1 MLSPELRDTLD
12 SAIQDTRRRRHEYIT
27 LEHLLLALLD
37 DPTARDVLT
46 GCNAE
51 IEQLRVELE
60 SFLEAHVPKLSP
72 EGDDEDAQVQQTVGV
87 GRVLQRAV
95 LHVQGAGKAEVT
107 GANLLVAL
115 FAEPESM
122 AVYLL
127 EQQSVRR
134 RDVTLYIAHGI
145 GKNSQRQTPR
155 ARPTGLPRGEEEE
168 DSVAD
173 DPLEAYAIDL
183 AARAERGDIDPL
195 VGRDQELTRVIQ
207 VLCRRRKNNPVLVG
221 EPGVGKT
228 AVVEGLALRV
238 FQRRVPEAIAE
249 IRVYALDMGA
259 LLAGTKFR
267 GQFEER
273 LKAVIAA
280 IEAEPGAILFIDEI
294 HTVIGAGATS
304 GGSMDASNML
314 KPALNAGR
322 VRCIGATTYK
332 EYKNFDRDPALARRF
347 QKIEIVEPTED
358 ETILILQGLKSAYE
372 SHHHVEYTPDA
383 IEQSVRLAHKHLR
396 DRRLPDSAIDV
407 MDETG
412 AAARLGEIDHTPPAE
427 DGADEPD
434 QDDQEMEDEVDV
446 DLESDDDSD
455 AGVGQSGRA
464 PAAGGAIPL
473 PPSDPQKD
481 LRLAVG
487 ETTTL
492 ERRDPGP
499 VIQTGPRVERD
510 QTDDAPR
517 DPSAPIIVDV
527 QQVEAVIA
535 RMARIPPKSVSTDDR
550 DVLKNLAEG
559 LSQVIFGQDEAVGAA
574 TKAIKRARA
583 GLARPDKPIGC
594 FLFAGPTGVGKTELA
609 RQLARL
615 LGMPFLRFDMSEYME
630 KHSVSRLIGAPP
642 GYVGFDQGGQLT
654 DTVSKNPHSVVLLD
668 EIEKAHPDIFSV
680 LLQVMDSAN
689 LTDTTGKK
697 TDFRNVILIM
707 TSNAGAFEMTQRKMG
722 FGGDDGEVNS
732 VANKALERTFSPE
745 FRNRLDK
752 IVTFGQ
758 LPQPVIDKVAD
769 KMLREL
775 EIQLADRNV
784 RLTWTPAARD
794 WIARKGYDKKFGA
807 RPMGRVIDDNIKG
820 ALVDEL
826 LFGRLESGGE
836 VRVDCDLAK
845 DELRFVFTAEEDDEP
860 DDLPPVSSGVDIHDL
875 VEA

>member
-1 MLSPELRDTLD
+1 MLSPELRATLD
-12 SAIQDTRRRRHEYIT
+12 AAIQDTRRRRHEYIT

-37 DPTARDVLT
+37 DPTAREVLT

-51 IEQLRVELE
+51 IERLRGELE
-60 SFLEAHVPKLSP
+60 TFLEQNVPKLP
-72 EGDDEDAQVQQTVGV
+72 EEGGDVQQTVGV

-107 GANLLVAL
+107 GANLLVAI

-134 RDVTLYIAHGI
+134 RDVTLFIAHGI
-145 GKNSQRQTPR
+145 GKTQRGATPR
-155 ARPTGLPRGEEEE
+155 ALPRGGE
-168 DSVAD
+168 DDEDAVAE
-173 DPLEAYAIDL
+173 DPLTAYAIDL
-183 AARAERGDIDPL
+183 SARAERGDIDPL
-195 VGRDQELTRVIQ
+195 VGREQEVTRLIQ
-207 VLCRRRKNNPVLVG
+207 VLCRRRKNNPILVG

-238 FQRRVPEAIAE
+238 HERRVPEAIAS
-249 IRVYALDMGA
+249 IRIYALDMGA

-273 LKAVIAA
+273 LKAVLAA
-280 IEAEPGAILFIDEI
+280 IEEEQGAILFIDEI

-347 QKIEIVEPTED
+347 QKIEITEPSED

-372 SHHHVEYTPDA
+372 AHHNVQYTPDA

-412 AAARLGEIDHTPPAE
+412 AAARLGKIDHSVRPPKVAEAEEIEVEVDDDEEDAIDDDE
-427 DGADEPD
+427 DGDIDE
-434 QDDQEMEDEVDV
+434 
-446 DLESDDDSD
+446 DDDED
-455 AGVGQSGRA
+455 AEV
-464 PAAGGAIPL
+464 
-473 PPSDPQKD
+473 
-481 LRLAVG
+481 
-487 ETTTL
+487 
-492 ERRDPGP
+492 
-499 VIQTGPRVERD
+499 TGPARSELR
-510 QTDDAPR
+510 PG
-517 DPSAPIIVDV
+517 APIIIDV
-527 QQVEAVIA
+527 PQVEEVIA
-535 RMARIPPKSVSTDDR
+535 RMARIPPKSVSSDDR
-550 DVLKNLAEG
+550 EVLKNLEEG
-559 LSQVIFGQDEAVGAA
+559 LGQVIFGQDEAVAAA

-642 GYVGFDQGGQLT
+642 GYVGFDQGGLMT
-654 DTVSKNPHSVVLLD
+654 DAVSKNPHAVVLLD
-668 EIEKAHPDIFSV
+668 EIEKAHPDIFSI
-680 LLQVMDSAN
+680 LLQVMDSAT

-707 TSNAGAFEMTQRKMG
+707 TSNAGAFEMTQRKLG
-722 FGGDDGEVNS
+722 FGAEDSTVNTAAS
-732 VANKALERTFSPE
+732 KALERTFSPE

-752 IVTFGQ
+752 IITFGQ
-758 LPQPVIDKVAD
+758 LPKPIIEKVAD
-769 KMLREL
+769 KLLREL
-775 EIQLADRNV
+775 EIQLADREV

-794 WIARKGYDKKFGA
+794 WIARKGYDTKFGA
-807 RPMGRVIDDNIKG
+807 RPMGRVIDESIKG

-826 LFGRLESGGE
+826 LFGRLEDGGSVE
-836 VRVDCDLAK
+836 VDIDTEK
-845 DELRFVFTAEEDDEP
+845 DELKFVFTAHELDEP
-860 DDLPPVSSGVDIHDL
+860 VPAHDL
-875 VEA
+875 N

>member
-1 MLSPELRDTLD
+1 MLSPELRETLD
-12 SAIQDTRRRRHEYIT
+12 SAIKDTRRRRHEYIT

-37 DPTARDVLT
+37 DPSAREVLT
-46 GCNAE
+46 GCNAD
-51 IEQLRVELE
+51 IERLRAELE
-60 SFLEAHVPKLSP
+60 QFLEEHVPKLSH
-72 EGDDEDAQVQQTVGV
+72 EGEVQQTVGV

-115 FAEPESM
+115 YAEPESM

-127 EQQSVRR
+127 EQQQVRR
-134 RDVTLYIAHGI
+134 RDVTLYISHGI
-145 GKNSQRQTPR
+145 GKGGKRPAQRS
-155 ARPTGLPRGEEEE
+155 RPTGLPRGEDDE
-168 DSVAD
+168 DAVAD
-173 DPLEAYAIDL
+173 DPLTAYAVDL
-183 AARAERGDIDPL
+183 SARAERGDIDTL
-195 VGRDQELTRVIQ
+195 IGRDQEVARLIQ

-221 EPGVGKT
+221 EAGVGKT

-238 FQRRVPEAIAE
+238 HEKRVPEAIAG
-249 IRVYALDMGA
+249 IRIYALDMGA

-273 LKAVIAA
+273 LKAVISA
-280 IEAEPGAILFIDEI
+280 IEEEEGAILFIDEI

-347 QKIEIVEPTED
+347 QKIEIVEPTQD
-358 ETILILQGLKSAYE
+358 ESILILQGLKPVYE
-372 SHHHVEYTPDA
+372 AHHKVVYTPEA
-383 IEQSVRLAHKHLR
+383 IEQAVRLAHKHLR

-412 AAARLGEIDHTPPAE
+412 AAARLDNDQGQREGKAGDEDDEVEIDVEIDDEADTVVTRHPPALGE
-427 DGADEPD
+427 RSE
-434 QDDQEMEDEVDV
+434 Q
-446 DLESDDDSD
+446 
-455 AGVGQSGRA
+455 
-464 PAAGGAIPL
+464 
-473 PPSDPQKD
+473 

-487 ETTTL
+487 ETTAL
-492 ERRDPGP
+492 ERRTPGP
-499 VIQTGPRVERD
+499 VIHTGERRGRPSGEPRRE
-510 QTDDAPR
+510 PGE
-517 DPSAPIIVDV
+517 PIVVDV
-527 QQVEAVIA
+527 PQVEAVIA
-535 RMARIPPKSVSTDDR
+535 RMARIPPKSVSSDDR
-550 DVLKNLAEG
+550 EVLKNLAEG
-559 LSQVIFGQDEAVGAA
+559 LSQVIFGQDEAVAAA

-668 EIEKAHPDIFSV
+668 EIEKAHPDIFAV
-680 LLQVMDSAN
+680 LLQVMDSAT

-707 TSNAGAFEMTQRKMG
+707 TSNAGAFEMTQRSVG
-722 FGGDDGEVNS
+722 FGGDESIVDS
-732 VANKALERTFSPE
+732 AASKAIERTFSPE

-752 IVTFGQ
+752 VVTFGQ
-758 LPQPVIDKVAD
+758 LPEPIIAKVAD
-769 KMLREL
+769 KLLREL
-775 EIQLADRNV
+775 EIQLADRGV
-784 RLTWTPAARD
+784 RLTWTLAARE
-794 WIARKGYDKKFGA
+794 WVARKGYDKKFGA
-807 RPMGRVIDDNIKG
+807 RPMGRVIDENIKG

-826 LFGRLESGGE
+826 LFGRLEGGGA
-836 VRVDCDLAK
+836 VQVDCDKAK
-845 DELRFVFTAEEDDEP
+845 DELTFTFTAKQDEDEDATA
-860 DDLPPVSSGVDIHDL
+860 DLREL
-875 VEA
+875 VEV

>member
-1 MLSPELRDTLD
+1 MLSPELRTTLD
-12 SAIQDTRRRRHEYIT
+12 SAIKDTRRRRHEYIT

-37 DPTARDVLT
+37 DPSAREVLA
-46 GCNAE
+46 GCNAD
-51 IEQLRVELE
+51 IERLRAELE
-60 SFLEAHVPKLSP
+60 VFLDEHVPKLSE
-72 EGDDEDAQVQQTVGV
+72 EGDVQQTVGV

-115 FAEPESM
+115 YAEPESM

-127 EQQSVRR
+127 EQQAVRR
-134 RDVTLYIAHGI
+134 RDVTLYLSHGI
-145 GKNSQRQTPR
+145 GKGGKRAAPR
-155 ARPTGLPRGEEEE
+155 ARPTGLPRGEDE
-168 DSVAD
+168 DDAVAD
-173 DPLEAYAIDL
+173 DPLSAYAVDL
-183 AARAERGDIDPL
+183 AARAERGDIDTL
-195 VGRDQELTRVIQ
+195 VGRDQEVTRLIQ

-238 FQRRVPEAIAE
+238 HERRVPEAIAE
-249 IRVYALDMGA
+249 IRIYALDMGA

-280 IEAEPGAILFIDEI
+280 IEEEPGAILFIDEI

-358 ETILILQGLKSAYE
+358 ESILILQGLKPAYE
-372 SHHHVEYTPDA
+372 AHHEVVYTPEA

-412 AAARLGEIDHTPPAE
+412 AAARLGEIDHRPRP
-427 DGADEPD
+427 EPEGD
-434 QDDQEMEDEVDV
+434 AG
-446 DLESDDDSD
+446 DDDGDDDDDIDVEIEED
-455 AGVGQSGRA
+455 ADTVVTRR
-464 PAAGGAIPL
+464 PAALETGREPEG
-473 PPSDPQKD
+473 

-487 ETTTL
+487 ETTAL
-492 ERRDPGP
+492 ERRPPGP
-499 VIQTGPRVERD
+499 IVQTGERVEQAREPG
-510 QTDDAPR
+510 QPGG
-517 DPSAPIIVDV
+517 PIVVDV
-527 QQVEAVIA
+527 PQVEEVIA
-535 RMARIPPKSVSTDDR
+535 RMARIPPKSVSSDDR
-550 DVLKNLAEG
+550 EVLKNLEEG
-559 LSQVIFGQDEAVGAA
+559 LSQVIFGQDEAVAAA

-668 EIEKAHPDIFSV
+668 EIEKAHPDIFAV
-680 LLQVMDSAN
+680 LLQVMDSAT

-707 TSNAGAFEMTQRKMG
+707 TSNAGAFEMTQRSVG
-722 FGGDDGEVNS
+722 FGGEDSLVDS
-732 VANKALERTFSPE
+732 AASKALERTFSPE

-758 LPQPVIDKVAD
+758 LPQAIIEKVAD

-775 EIQLADRNV
+775 EIQLADRDV
-784 RLTWTPAARD
+784 RMTWSSAARD

-807 RPMGRVIDDNIKG
+807 RPMGRVIDDNIKA

-826 LFGRLESGGE
+826 LFGRLEGGGT
-836 VRVDCDLAK
+836 VFVDVDLGRG
-845 DELRFVFTAEEDDEP
+845 ELSFVFTAKQNEEREQERE
-860 DDLPPVSSGVDIHDL
+860 L
-875 VEA
+875 VEV